1 MSAPSGKE
9 NITVISKMK
18 DETVLSATKYRFAM
32 IKTLSEKPDGAKRAR
47 YQLEKQILRFVV
59 WENYISVLL

>member
-9 NITVISKMK
+9 NITVIGKMK
-18 DETVLSATKYRFAM
+18 DETALNATKYRFAM
-32 IKTLSEKPDGAKRAR
+32 IKTLSEKSDGAKRAR
-47 YQLEKQILRFVV
+47 YQFEKQILRFVV